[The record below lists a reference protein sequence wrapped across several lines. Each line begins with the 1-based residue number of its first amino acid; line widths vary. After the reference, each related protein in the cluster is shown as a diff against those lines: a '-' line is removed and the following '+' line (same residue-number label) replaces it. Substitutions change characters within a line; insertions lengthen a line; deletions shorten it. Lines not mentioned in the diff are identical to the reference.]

1 MGYEA
6 LVTNRPYTD
15 EELLSR
21 LLDDRYADA
30 LSDKER
36 EVFSSMRAGSTLSA
50 PQRNWVRS
58 VAERLGIQV
67 APSRNEFSALSKE
80 KKQEH
85 LKRVRT
91 QLPWEKP
98 GYVKAVKPPGRS

>member
-1 MGYEA
+1 M
-6 LVTNRPYTD
+6 TNRPYTD
-15 EELLSR
+15 EELLVSM
-21 LLDDRYADA
+21 LDDKHADA

-36 EVFSSMRAGSTLSA
+36 GVFASMRAGATLSA
-50 PQRNWVRS
+50 KQRNWVRS

-67 APSRNEFSALSKE
+67 APSRNEFSALPKE

-98 GYVKAVKPPGRS
+98 GYVKAAKPPGR